1 MDKKLEALREE
12 YKNVPIP
19 KELDEMIAKALPQK
33 KMKKQLYI
41 WPAGAAA
48 AALLLTATVNFSP
61 DAALAMS
68 KVPFM
73 KGIVEVIT
81 FNEFKEEKN
90 NTSIN
95 VKTPAISGL
104 ENKMLE
110 GNLNEKYLE
119 ESKKLYEEFNA
130 ANKNGHLA
138 IDSDFETVTDNP
150 VLLSVRRRIETIQA
164 SGFVQNRYVTIDKEN
179 EALITLKSLFENEQ
193 YINVISENI
202 KEQMEQQMKSDP
214 DKIYFITADEIEP
227 FTQINPD
234 QEFYINND
242 NKLVIS
248 FDEYEVAPGY
258 MGAVEFEI
266 PTEVISDILVGE
278 RYIH

>member
-1 MDKKLEALREE
+1 MDKKLESLREE

-19 KELDEMIAKALPQK
+19 KELDEMIIKALPQK
-33 KMKKQLYI
+33 KKKKRMYM
-41 WPAGAAA
+41 WPTAAAA

-61 DAALAMS
+61 DAAHAMY

-95 VKTPAISGL
+95 VKTPAITGL
-104 ENKMLE
+104 ENKTLE
-110 GNLNEKYLE
+110 DSINKKYLE
-119 ESKKLYEEFNA
+119 ESKKLYEEFIA
-130 ANKNGHLA
+130 ANKNGRLA
-138 IDSDFETVTDNP
+138 IDSDFETVTNTP
-150 VLLSVRRRIETIQA
+150 VLLSIRRSIETIQA
-164 SGFVQNRYVTIDKEN
+164 SGYMQNHYVTIDKEN
-179 EALITLKSLFENEQ
+179 EALITLKSLFENDQ

-202 KEQMEQQMKSDP
+202 IEQMKQQMKADP
-214 DKIYFITADEIEP
+214 NKIYFITDDEVEP
-227 FTQINPD
+227 FTQINPN
-234 QEFYINND
+234 QQFYISDD
-242 NKLVIS
+242 NKLMIS

-258 MGAVEFEI
+258 MGAVEFKI

>member
-1 MDKKLEALREE
+1 MDKKLEQLKEE

-19 KELDEMIAKALPQK
+19 KELDEIIMKALPQK
-33 KMKKQLYI
+33 KKKKHLYI

-48 AALLLTATVNFSP
+48 AAMLLTVMVNFSP
-61 DAALAMS
+61 SAAHAMS

-90 NTSIN
+90 NTSIS

-104 ENKMLE
+104 ENKTLE
-110 GNLNEKYLE
+110 GSLNEKYLE
-119 ESKKLYEEFNA
+119 ESKKLYEEFTA

-138 IDSDFETVTDNP
+138 IDSDFEVVTDTP
-150 VLLSVRRRIETIQA
+150 HLLSIRRSIETIQA
-164 SGFVQNRYVTIDKEN
+164 SGYVQNRYVTIDKEN
-179 EALITLKSLFENEQ
+179 QSLITLKSLFKDDQ
-193 YINVISENI
+193 YVKVISENI
-202 KEQMEQQMKSDP
+202 KEQMKQQMKADP
-214 DKIYFITADEIEP
+214 NKIYFLTDEDVEP
-227 FTQINPD
+227 FTQIDPN
-234 QEFYINND
+234 QQFYISD
-242 NKLVIS
+242 DHILVIS

-258 MGAVEFEI
+258 MGAVEFKI
-266 PTEVISDILVGE
+266 PTEVISDILAGD